1 MSLRKLLPAILPVVL
16 FCASTALA
24 QSYAPAP
31 ADSASDSSASLR
43 FQASNVDAKLDPCND
58 FYAYACSKWQA
69 SHPIPGDQSTWGNF
83 NLLTENNRTVL
94 KGILEKYSADD
105 AKRTPVEK
113 QIGDYYAACM
123 DEAGM
128 EKRGLEPMKP
138 LFAGIEGINDKK
150 AIAAELVRLHRYG
163 VNAFFGFSSTQDFKD
178 ASKQFAGI
186 DQGGLGLPD
195 RDYYFKEDGHSMELR
210 EQYVAHVAKMF
221 ELAGDKPEAAAA
233 EAKAVMAIETALAKN
248 ALDNVSRRNPQ
259 QVYHLLSDSD
269 VVKLAPD
276 FDFPDYLKGI
286 GAPDTK
292 NVVVSEPEFL
302 KGMNGVITSNSLS
315 DLKTYLRWHMLSA
328 QTDLLPKK
336 FRDEAFDFSGRKL
349 RGAKEQRARWKTCS
363 SSVDGDLGES
373 LGQKYVEITFGADGK
388 ERMLKMVHRIETAL
402 QEDLSTLPWMTET
415 TRQRALEKLALIDNK
430 IGYPDKYRNYSAIKI
445 SRVDP
450 VGNSFRANEFE
461 FQRQLSKIG
470 QPVDKQEWGMTPPTV
485 NAYYNPLMNNI
496 NFPAGILQPPFFDKE
511 ADDALNFG
519 AIGLVIGHELTHGF
533 DDEGSQFD
541 GHGNLADWWTKE
553 DKAEFEKR
561 TSCMA
566 DQYSGYDAT
575 ADTKLNGRLTLGENA
590 ADNGGARVAYMALHD
605 SLMGKEAPLVDGMTA
620 DQRFFLGFANV
631 WCQNTTEKTARLRA
645 QTDPHSPGMWRVN
658 GTVGNMPEFATA
670 FNCKPDA
677 PMIRKNAC
685 RVW

>member
-1 MSLRKLLPAILPVVL
+1 MSLRKLLPVIIL
-16 FCASTALA
+16 CASAAVVQTNA
-24 QSYAPAP
+24 QSNAPA
-31 ADSASDSSASLR
+31 AASAAGLR
-43 FQASNVDAKLDPCND
+43 FQASNVDAQLDPCSD

-69 SHPIPGDQSTWGNF
+69 SHPIPNDQSTWGNF
-83 NLLTENNRTVL
+83 NLLAENNRLVL

-123 DEAGM
+123 DEPGI
-128 EKRGLEPMKP
+128 EKRGLEPMKG
-138 LFAGIEGINDKK
+138 LFDGIEDLKSK
-150 AIAAELVRLHRYG
+150 QALAKELVPLHRYG

-178 ASKQFAGI
+178 ASKQYAGV

-195 RDYYFKEDGHSMELR
+195 RDYYFKEDEHSKELR

-233 EAKAVMAIETALAKN
+233 EAKAVMAIETGLAKG
-248 ALDNVSRRNPQ
+248 ALDNVSRRDPQ
-259 QVYHLLSDSD
+259 KIYHLLNDDD
-269 VVKLAPD
+269 VIKLTPD
-276 FDFPDYLKGI
+276 FDWAGYLKTI
-286 GAPDTK
+286 GAPSTK
-292 NVVVSEPEFL
+292 NVVVTEPEFFKNL
-302 KGMNGVITSNSLS
+302 NGVLADNSLA
-315 DLKTYLRWHMLSA
+315 DLKTYLRWHLLSA

-349 RGAKEQRARWKTCS
+349 RGAKEQRARWKQCS
-363 SSVDGDLGES
+363 SAVDGDLGEA
-373 LGQKYVEITFGADGK
+373 LGQKYVEETFGADGK
-388 ERMLKMVHRIETAL
+388 DRMLKMVHRIETAL
-402 QEDLSTLPWMTET
+402 QEDITTLPWMTET
-415 TRQRALEKLALIDNK
+415 TRKRALEKLTLIDNK
-430 IGYPDKYRNYSAIKI
+430 IGYPENYRDYSAIKV
-445 SRVDP
+445 SRKDP

-461 FQRQLSKIG
+461 FQRELSKIG
-470 QPVDKQEWGMTPPTV
+470 QPVDKKEWGMTPPTV

-541 GHGNLADWWTKE
+541 GNGNLSDWWTKE

-566 DQYSGYDAT
+566 DQYSEYSAT
-575 ADTKLNGRLTLGENA
+575 SDTKLNGKLTLGENA

-605 SLMGKEAPLVDGMTA
+605 SLGGKEAPLVDGMTA

-645 QTDPHSPGMWRVN
+645 QTDPHSPGKWRVN
-658 GTVGNMPEFATA
+658 GTVGNMPEFAQA
-670 FNCKPDA
+670 FHCKADA
-677 PMIRKNAC
+677 PMVRKSAC